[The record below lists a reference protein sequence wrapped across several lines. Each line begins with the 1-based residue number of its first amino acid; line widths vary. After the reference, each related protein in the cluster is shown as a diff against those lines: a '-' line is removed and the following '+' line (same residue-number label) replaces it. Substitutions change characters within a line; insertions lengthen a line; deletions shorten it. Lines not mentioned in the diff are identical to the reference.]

1 MGVFVEAYREFGTDT
16 FTVNDLCNKC
26 IELGV
31 QTNYVFSTN
40 PKKPFFIN
48 LPYKV
53 KKAMEDSEYD
63 FSAVKDYPG
72 NNEMACGLSFDGES
86 KSWYING
93 NTPAVI
99 ALLFCKDIS
108 EYSLNTDDKVR
119 ILDVWN
125 TNTCPIDKNDKI
137 FIDVL
142 FDSVGLDYPFKAGI
156 TKVKTEDGQFIDVS
170 LPETIDEFFELL
182 DGQEKKEK
190 TDEIEVSTAK
200 RQKTTKKAKSSAV
213 YEVNFPGTHIDF
225 MTDSIDVVISAI
237 KKQAYICTTDEYA
250 FDKEMPVKFKDGKHP
265 GDLDFAKIKD
275 IPKIVDG
282 VEIVVHEVLDK
293 KKSEEQGLL
302 ATEEEIAALEND
314 NELSEEE
321 EINLD

>member
-1 MGVFVEAYREFGTDT
+1 MGVFIEAYREFGTDT

-48 LPYKV
+48 FPYKV
-53 KKAMEDSEYD
+53 KEAMEKDADYD
-63 FSAVKDYPG
+63 LSAVKSYPG
-72 NNEMACGLSFDGES
+72 DNELACGLSYDGDS
-86 KSWYING
+86 KKWYING

-99 ALLFCKDIS
+99 ALLFCKDVS
-108 EYSLNTDDKVR
+108 EYSLNTNDKIK

-125 TNTCPIDKNDKI
+125 TNTCPIDTNDKI

-142 FDSVGLDYPFKAGI
+142 FNSVGLEYPFKAGI

-170 LPETIDEFFELL
+170 LPETIDEFFEIL

-200 RQKTTKKAKSSAV
+200 RQKATKKAKSSTV
-213 YEVNFPGTHIDF
+213 YEVNFPGTHVDF

-237 KKQAYICTTDEYA
+237 KKQAYICIIDEYA
-250 FDKEMPVKFKDGKHP
+250 LPVKFKDGKHP

-293 KKSEEQGLL
+293 KKAEEELLL

-314 NELSEEE
+314 NDLTEEE
-321 EINLD
+321 EPALD